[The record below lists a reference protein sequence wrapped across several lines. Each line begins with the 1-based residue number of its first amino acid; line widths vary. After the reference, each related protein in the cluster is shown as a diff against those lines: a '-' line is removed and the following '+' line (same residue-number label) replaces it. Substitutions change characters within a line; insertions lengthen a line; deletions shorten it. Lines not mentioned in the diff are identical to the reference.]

1 MGDRR
6 DGGRGGAPGAGP
18 GSAFTGRS
26 KGSDAANRDASHRG
40 KWNHAFLGTKSWN
53 VLSRN
58 NQEKVRAAEERV
70 ETEARQRRQA
80 AAEFA
85 REQRKFREAAGGDA
99 AKQSALSVSFMYAK
113 PPGLA
118 EAEEREGE
126 KREER
131 KAGKGEQRNG
141 EQRAPPRATLPGNV
155 AAGVPGAK
163 FVAPKPR
170 VRRPPTG
177 QVGRRAHGYVHQRPV
192 STSAELELKRTDWQP
207 SGADRYDIVGAGSDE
222 EEEGGPPGPAPGPAG
237 AEAGAEARG
246 RAAGRGEGGKTS
258 IQDFEAAAEFLL
270 ARGVDVKAEL
280 AARLK
285 GRSSGG
291 KKHKQ
296 RHKTHRS
303 RRRDR

>member
-6 DGGRGGAPGAGP
+6 DRGRGGPPGAGP
-18 GSAFTGRS
+18 GSAFAARS
-26 KGSDAANRDASHRG
+26 KGSDAANMDASHRG

-80 AAEFA
+80 AADFA

-126 KREER
+126 KREDRTVE
-131 KAGKGEQRNG
+131 KGEQRNV
-141 EQRAPPRATLPGNV
+141 ERLPPRATLPSNV

-170 VRRPPTG
+170 VRRPRTG

-207 SGADRYDIVGAGSDE
+207 SGADQYDIVGAGSDE
-222 EEEGGPPGPAPGPAG
+222 EEEGPPPGPAGGPAG
-237 AEAGAEARG
+237 GEASG
-246 RAAGRGEGGKTS
+246 RDAGRGEGGKTS

-296 RHKTHRS
+296 RHKHRF